1 MKPLRPT
8 ASSVPRRWLIAGA
21 CGLLLAAALPARAD
35 ALGTLQAF
43 VDEVKTG
50 RASFTQTVSSPDG
63 SKVKRSSG
71 RFEFMRPD
79 RFRFAYDAPF
89 EQLIVGDGQQVWLH
103 DVDLEQVTVRPMN
116 QALGAT
122 PAALLAGGK
131 VDKDFKLEALPDA
144 DGQQWLRAT
153 PRVGDSGIQ
162 SLKIAFRG
170 KALSEVEIL
179 DAFGQRSRIVFSAV
193 ESNPVLA
200 ADRFRFTPPK
210 GADVLRP

>member
-1 MKPLRPT
+1 MNTLRPT
-8 ASSVPRRWLIAGA
+8 ALSRPRRLLLGGA

-35 ALGTLQAF
+35 ALDTLQAF
-43 VDEVKTG
+43 VDEVRTG

-71 RFEFMRPD
+71 RFEFMRPN
-79 RFRFAYDAPF
+79 RFRFSYEAPF

-103 DVDLEQVTVRPMN
+103 DLDLDQVTVRPMN

-122 PAALLAGGK
+122 PAALLAGGR

-170 KALSEVEIL
+170 KALSEIEIL

-193 ESNPVLA
+193 ESNPALSA
-200 ADRFRFTPPK
+200 ERFRFTPPK

>member
-1 MKPLRPT
+1 MTSHPPRAARRALLAT
-8 ASSVPRRWLIAGA
+8 AGL
-21 CGLLLAAALPARAD
+21 LLLAAALPARAD
-35 ALGTLQAF
+35 ALAALQAF

-50 RASFTQTVSSPDG
+50 RAAFTQTVSSPDG
-63 SKVKRSSG
+63 SKLKRSSG
-71 RFEFMRPD
+71 QFEFMRPN
-79 RFRFAYDAPF
+79 RFRFAYAQPY

-103 DVDLEQVTVRPMN
+103 DVDLDQVTVRPMN

-144 DGQQWLRAT
+144 EGQQWLRAT
-153 PRVGDSGIQ
+153 PRVADSGIQ

-170 KALSEVEIL
+170 KALSEIEIL

-193 ESNPVLA
+193 ESNPALSA
-200 ADRFRFTPPK
+200 ERFRFTPPK
-210 GADVLRP
+210 GVDVIRP